1 MEFTGERVIPG
12 KTDLDLMNEH
22 WARYQFA
29 EPLVHGK
36 LVVDAGC
43 GVGYGSAFLA
53 ASARLVLALDS
64 STEALGAA
72 REDYSH
78 PKVALINADCGRLP
92 LPDASVDIVAAFE
105 VIEHLDDWQVLLS
118 EAARVMAPHGQ
129 LLVSTPNRLYS
140 QESRHEPNPFHVHE
154 FEYSEFESELG
165 KRFPYVLLFLEN
177 HSDSITFIPPQGEGV
192 RTRLGGRELD
202 TESAHFF
209 LAVCSKQPQQG
220 SPAFVFVPTG
230 GNVLRE
236 REQHVKALQEQVR
249 ELKQHVKALQEQ
261 VRERDVKALQ
271 EQVRERE
278 QHVKALQE
286 QVREREQHVKALQ
299 EQVREREQHV
309 KALQEQVREREQH
322 VKALQEQV
330 RELKQHVKALQEQ
343 VRELEQENAE
353 RARWAEELNAE
364 LESVRSDRRKLIER
378 LDETELRVIERSE
391 WAMSLD
397 RELKETQ
404 QHLASL
410 RRSLVFRISRRL
422 GLIHDPK
429 AEHEP
434 TP

>member
-43 GVGYGSAFLA
+43 GVGYGSVFLA
-53 ASARLVLALDS
+53 ASARLVLALDI
-64 STEALGAA
+64 STEALRAA
-72 REDYSH
+72 REEYSH

-92 LPDASVDIVAAFE
+92 LSDNSVDIVAAFE
-105 VIEHLDDWQVLLS
+105 VIEHLDDWQTLIS
-118 EAARVMAPHGQ
+118 EAARVLAPHGQ
-129 LLVSTPNRLYS
+129 LLVSTPNRIYS
-140 QESRHEPNPFHVHE
+140 QESRHELNPFHVHE

-165 KRFPYVLLFLEN
+165 KRFPYVMVFLEN
-177 HSDSITFIPPQGEGV
+177 HSDAITFIPPHREGV
-192 RTRLGGRELD
+192 RARLGDSERD
-202 TESAHFF
+202 PESAHFF
-209 LAVCSKQPQQG
+209 LAACSKQPQHG
-220 SPAFVFVPTG
+220 SPAFVFVPSG

-236 REQHVKALQEQVR
+236 REQHVKVLQEQVN
-249 ELKQHVKALQEQ
+249 ELEQHITAFQEQ
-261 VRERDVKALQ
+261 VKVLH

-278 QHVKALQE
+278 QHVKVLQE
-286 QVREREQHVKALQ
+286 QVHELEQHITAF
-299 EQVREREQHV
+299 
-309 KALQEQVREREQH
+309 
-322 VKALQEQV
+322 QEQV
-330 RELKQHVKALQEQ
+330 RELGK
-343 VRELEQENAE
+343 ENAE
-353 RARWAEELNAE
+353 RTRWAQQLNVE
-364 LESVRSDRRKLIER
+364 LESIQADRSKLIER

-410 RRSLVFRISRRL
+410 RRSLVFRISRRI
-422 GLIHDPK
+422 GLIRDPK
-429 AEHEP
+429 AEDEP

>member
-53 ASARLVLALDS
+53 ASARLVLALDT

-72 REDYSH
+72 REEYSH
-78 PKVALINADCGRLP
+78 PKVALIKADCGRLP
-92 LPDASVDIVAAFE
+92 LPDASVDVVAAFE
-105 VIEHLDDWQVLLS
+105 VIEHLDDWQALIS
-118 EAARVMAPHGQ
+118 EAARVLAPHGQ
-129 LLVSTPNRLYS
+129 LLVSTPNRIYS
-140 QESRHEPNPFHVHE
+140 QESRQEPNPFHVHE
-154 FEYSEFESELG
+154 FEYNEFESELG

-177 HSDSITFIPPQGEGV
+177 HSDAITFIPPQGEGV
-192 RTRLGGRELD
+192 RTRLDGRERD
-202 TESAHFF
+202 PESAHFF
-209 LAVCSKQPQQG
+209 LAVCSKQPQNG
-220 SPAFVFVPTG
+220 SPAFVFVPSG

-249 ELKQHVKALQEQ
+249 EL
-261 VRERDVKALQ
+261 
-271 EQVRERE
+271 E
-278 QHVKALQE
+278 QHVKALQQ
-286 QVREREQHVKALQ
+286 QVRERT
-299 EQVREREQHV
+299 
-309 KALQEQVREREQH
+309 
-322 VKALQEQV
+322 
-330 RELKQHVKALQEQ
+330 
-343 VRELEQENAE
+343 
-353 RARWAEELNAE
+353 RWVQELNAE
-364 LESVRSDRRKLIER
+364 LESVRADRRKLIER
-378 LDETELRVIERSE
+378 LDETEQRVIERSE

-422 GLIHDPK
+422 GLIQDPK
-429 AEHEP
+429 AEDEP